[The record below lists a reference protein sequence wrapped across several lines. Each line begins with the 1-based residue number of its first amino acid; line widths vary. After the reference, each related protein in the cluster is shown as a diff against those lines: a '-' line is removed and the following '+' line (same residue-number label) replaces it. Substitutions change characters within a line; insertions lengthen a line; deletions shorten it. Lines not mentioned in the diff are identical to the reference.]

1 VNYCSTRPTL
11 PLGYFVERF
20 WQISDSPPH
29 GKERIIPS
37 GTIEL
42 VINLHENEFRIYDP
56 KQPTCCKRFSGAI
69 VSGAYDGAFVIDA
82 EQHASAIGVHFRPGG
97 AHPFLGVSANELADT
112 HIDLETLRGPS
123 ASELRER
130 LCAAQKPSDRFFLLE
145 KALGAHLFRTMEHH
159 YAVGFA
165 LSAFGQMHSSLRLR
179 EVVQKTGLSQRR
191 FIEVFAREV
200 GMSPKL
206 FCRVRR
212 FQRALD
218 LVRRVVRPN
227 WAQLAGETGFFDQSH
242 LIHDFQHFSGLS
254 PTAYLQ
260 QRNERVMQNHVPL
273 ASQG

>member
-1 VNYCSTRPTL
+1 MQREKLPSSLTDLRIRKPLSRLKHPKLSGTLILTVNYCSSRPTL

-20 WQISDSPPH
+20 WEISDSPPH

-37 GTIEL
+37 GTLEL

-56 KQPTCCKRFSGAI
+56 KQPACCKRFSGAI

-97 AHPFLGVSANELADT
+97 AYPFLGVSANELANM
-112 HIDLETLRGPS
+112 HIDLETLWGPS
-123 ASELRER
+123 TIELRER
-130 LCAAQKPSDRFFLLE
+130 LCAAQKPSDRFFLLQ

-165 LSAFGQMHSSLRLR
+165 LSVFGRMDLSLTLR

-212 FQRALD
+212 FQQALE
-218 LVRRVVRPN
+218 LVRRVVTPN
-227 WAQLAGETGFFDQSH
+227 WAQLAAETAFC
-242 LIHDFQHFSGLS
+242 
-254 PTAYLQ
+254 P
-260 QRNERVMQNHVPL
+260 
-273 ASQG
+273 